1 MNMVHNRYTVK
12 TFAVFLREFSWQSG
26 TRNFFSYDIFFHGSK
41 CQFIDGINLNLT
53 HVCVC
58 CEIIFVF
65 TYIAL
70 VVFIYKVKKK
80 KKKSIKILPKMPPG
94 TPGTPVFSQPHI
106 VILQSSVNLQV
117 PVIDHLVI

>member
-1 MNMVHNRYTVK
+1 MHWTSR
-12 TFAVFLREFSWQSG
+12 AAI
-26 TRNFFSYDIFFHGSK
+26 FFSYHIFVHDSK

-80 KKKSIKILPKMPPG
+80 KLFNKNITKNATSGIR
-94 TPGTPVFSQPHI
+94 THAV
-106 VILQSSVNLQV
+106 
-117 PVIDHLVI
+117 

>member
-1 MNMVHNRYTVK
+1 MHWTSKMCPFHTSTNIFGDRYTLK
-12 TFAVFLREFSWQSG
+12 ELTLGQKLCPNRP
-26 TRNFFSYDIFFHGSK
+26 RPRIFFSYDIFIHGSK

-70 VVFIYKVKKK
+70 VVFVYKVKQ
-80 KKKSIKILPKMPPG
+80 KIII
-94 TPGTPVFSQPHI
+94 Q
-106 VILQSSVNLQV
+106 
-117 PVIDHLVI
+117 

>member
-1 MNMVHNRYTVK
+1 MGPGGRI
-12 TFAVFLREFSWQSG
+12 
-26 TRNFFSYDIFFHGSK
+26 FFSYDIFVHGSK

-70 VVFIYKVKKK
+70 VVFVYKVKKK
-80 KKKSIKILPKMPPG
+80 KKKKINKNITKNATNG
-94 TPGTPVFSQPHI
+94 FRTHAV
-106 VILQSSVNLQV
+106 
-117 PVIDHLVI
+117 

>member
-1 MNMVHNRYTVK
+1 MKSQKV
-12 TFAVFLREFSWQSG
+12 TFQKSQKLLADNLRERPSIFRTFNSYSFKFKG
-26 TRNFFSYDIFFHGSK
+26 GLCPPYVASSVPGRRNFFSYDIFVHGSK

-70 VVFIYKVKKK
+70 VVFVYKVKQ
-80 KKKSIKILPKMPPG
+80 KIII
-94 TPGTPVFSQPHI
+94 Q
-106 VILQSSVNLQV
+106 
-117 PVIDHLVI
+117 

>member
-1 MNMVHNRYTVK
+1 MKSTP
-12 TFAVFLREFSWQSG
+12 LPDILG
-26 TRNFFSYDIFFHGSK
+26 TRMRSRRRNFFSYDIFVHGSK

-70 VVFIYKVKKK
+70 VVFVYKVKQ
-80 KKKSIKILPKMPPG
+80 KIII
-94 TPGTPVFSQPHI
+94 Q
-106 VILQSSVNLQV
+106 
-117 PVIDHLVI
+117 